1 MATKI
6 LFASDLHGIEPL
18 YHELLRLVEQ
28 MTVQSV
34 ILGGDLLPLKG
45 PFYKWAVAQ
54 DEFISSFLEPTL
66 GSFLSRCPSVAFYLL
81 HGNTDWGASVA
92 SLADLAEKGVIRFLH
107 NSKYDLG
114 NGYELIGYAHVPPTP
129 FMMKDFERLDF
140 RNDIIEEQKTK
151 AYLSR
156 GRQPFNIDLSDYLQG
171 LKSIE
176 EELGE
181 LPEPR
186 DYRKAVYAMHSP
198 PFGDKLDVIYDGR
211 SVGSRAMRDFI
222 LENRPCLTLHGH
234 IHESPKMSG
243 SYVDLIGETVS
254 VNPGQST
261 RVLHAVTLELERIE
275 DTLDHTVF
283 GRSRLSKKPE
293 GDRRP

>member
-1 MATKI
+1 
-6 LFASDLHGIEPL
+6 
-18 YHELLRLVEQ
+18 
-28 MTVQSV
+28 
-34 ILGGDLLPLKG
+34 
-45 PFYKWAVAQ
+45 
-54 DEFISSFLEPTL
+54 
-66 GSFLSRCPSVAFYLL
+66 
-81 HGNTDWGASVA
+81 
-92 SLADLAEKGVIRFLH
+92 
-107 NSKYDLG
+107 
-114 NGYELIGYAHVPPTP
+114 
-129 FMMKDFERLDF
+129 MMKDFERLDF

-176 EELGE
+176 EKLEE
-181 LPEPR
+181 LPKPR

-198 PFGDKLDVIYDGR
+198 LFGDKLDVIYDGR

-222 LENRPCLTLHGH
+222 LKNQPCLTLHGH

-254 VNPGQST
+254 INHGQST

-275 DTLDHTVF
+275 DTLEHTVF
-283 GRSRLSKKPE
+283 GKSRLSKKPD
-293 GDRRP
+293 GDRRL